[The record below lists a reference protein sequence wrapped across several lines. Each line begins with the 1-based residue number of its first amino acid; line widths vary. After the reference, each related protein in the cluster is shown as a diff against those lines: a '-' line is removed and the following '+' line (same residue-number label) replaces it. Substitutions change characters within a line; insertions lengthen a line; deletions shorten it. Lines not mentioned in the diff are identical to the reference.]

1 MRKTAK
7 FTIVGLILGLS
18 GILSIPAAMAT
29 SLGDVYQDALK
40 HDPSFAKAAANW
52 ESAKLNLPLAMTG
65 NGSPGSGLFP
75 NISLNGGVNRNY
87 YDHFHTDNTVYG
99 ISVTQ
104 PIFNFATWESIKS
117 ASFGVKAATAQYLAA
132 TQDLIKRV
140 TTAYLEVL
148 RAKENLTV
156 VQAKKAQIQQQYKT
170 TWDEYVAGVLAIT
183 PVYDAKAQY
192 DEAVVEELKNQN
204 QLENALANLKAI
216 TGTSYNKL
224 NGLADMIP
232 LEMPKPNSLSEW
244 SHIAEKQNYQ
254 LQSDLNIMLADQQ
267 NIKMAAAGMAPN
279 LNMVGGYQR
288 TSTKSS
294 MPVQTGDPGP
304 RETSVG
310 LSMNFPIFRGGYDI
324 VNTKKARYE
333 YLSSSDQLEID
344 HRAIENQ
351 LQQTYNSI
359 DSLIKQVRADHQA
372 ILSASQQLSATKSG
386 YDVGTRTMTDV
397 LSSMTNL
404 ATSKSQ
410 YANDRVNYLENV
422 INLKAL
428 AGTLS
433 PDDLQRL
440 DRHLNKQITF

>member
-1 MRKTAK
+1 M
-7 FTIVGLILGLS
+7 VL
-18 GILSIPAAMAT
+18 AT
-29 SLGDVYQDALK
+29 SLRDVYQDALQ
-40 HDPSFAKAAANW
+40 HDPSFAKAAATW

-75 NISLNGGVNRNY
+75 NISLNGGANRNY
-87 YDHFHTDNTVYG
+87 YDHFHTHNTVYG

-117 ASFGVKAATAQYLAA
+117 AGFGVKAATAQYLAS

-156 VQAKKAQIQQQYKT
+156 VQAKKEQIQQQYKT

-192 DEAVVEELKNQN
+192 DQVVVEELKNQN
-204 QLENALANLKAI
+204 QLENALANLKSI
-216 TGTSYNKL
+216 TGMNYKHL
-224 NGLADMIP
+224 NGLAEKIP
-232 LEMPKPNSLSEW
+232 LEMPRPNHLSEW

-267 NIKMAAAGMAPN
+267 NIKLAAAGMAPS
-279 LNMVGGYQR
+279 LNMLGDYQR

-294 MPVQTGDPGP
+294 MPIQTGDPGP
-304 RETSVG
+304 KETSVG

-344 HRAIENQ
+344 HRSIENQ

-359 DSLIKQVRADHQA
+359 NSLIKQIRADDQA
-372 ILSASQQLSATKSG
+372 ILSANQQLSATQAG
-386 YDVGTRTMTDV
+386 YDVGTRTLSDV
-397 LSSMTNL
+397 LTSMTNL
-404 ATSKSQ
+404 ASSKSQ
-410 YANDRVNYLENV
+410 YANDRVNYLESV

-433 PDDLQRL
+433 PDDLQSL
-440 DRHLNKQITF
+440 DTHLTKPITF